1 MNTMVKLKNIKKNNA
16 LIECDI
22 LPEDSIERGHI
33 IVDLKSEEI
42 KEYVLPKNYEWCRN
56 HINHA
61 ARKLIELNEMNP
73 LPDEYLVMC
82 Y

>member
-1 MNTMVKLKNIKKNNA
+1 MVKLKNIKKSNA

-61 ARKLIELNEMNP
+61 ARKLIELNEMNS
-73 LPDEYLVMC
+73 LPDEYLVMW